1 MEGEDLS
8 CSPADSKRN
17 QLNPCTVSGAD
28 TWALREVYSFVDRLA
43 LKRDLSVNYLLPKA
57 VGPSLDIHLSPF
69 GLLTYGYI
77 VAYIDEHGLYRD
89 ENLVTPKE
97 REKALEINPK
107 AITTPTTS

>member
-28 TWALREVYSFVDRLA
+28 AWALREVYSLADRLA
-43 LKRDLSVNYLLPKA
+43 LKRDLSVNYLVPKA
-57 VGPSLDIHLSPF
+57 VGPSLDLHLTPF
-69 GLLTYGYI
+69 VLLTYGYL

-89 ENLVTPKE
+89 ENVVAPKE
-97 REKALEINPK
+97 SEKELEI
-107 AITTPTTS
+107 